1 MSNLF
6 ENLNDKQIE
15 AVMATEGKVRIVAGA
30 GSGKTRVLAHRYAF
44 LANEL
49 GIDPGNILCMTF
61 TNKAAQEMKIRI
73 SKLVHRAHV
82 NDFVCTIHG
91 FCVKFL
97 RREIHR
103 IGYPQNFIIIDEE
116 DSKLL
121 AKQVMEEFQLDT
133 RDTTVKQL
141 LSDVGKYKSINPY
154 IEQIILPGSDF
165 SPEED
170 KATLFRYIQLQ
181 QKNYML
187 DFQDL
192 IFFTLYIMDLHKE
205 ALTYWQQKMNYI
217 MVDEVQDCSG
227 SDWAIVN
234 NLADGY
240 GNLFIVGDP
249 DQCIYEW
256 RGAKPDRFLLF
267 PAETDIIL
275 NQNYR
280 STPNILDVA
289 NSIIAHNENRI
300 PKDLFTKLPKNKIV
314 LHYHGASDS
323 DESNWIA
330 KQIETLV
337 SNGAVYDEFAIL
349 YRASYLSRTI
359 EQALMK
365 KQIKYVVWGG
375 IRFFERREIKDILA
389 YLRLIAYK
397 QDDLSFRRIINTP
410 SRKFGKASLAKLQDL
425 ANTESI
431 SLYDALHKHQKDDV
445 FNKPNLADFIRL
457 IDEWTEKS
465 RYISISDM
473 FDQILKESGLED
485 MYRTEGDND
494 RIDNIAELKQSI
506 REYELLNTNEEDVS
520 LETYLQDIA
529 LYTNADYKNDGTTVK
544 LMTIHQAKG
553 LEFPYVFVCGLS
565 EGIFPS
571 HRTIRERKK
580 NGEEEERRL
589 MYVAVTRA
597 ERGLFLTE
605 SEGYNSATRSE
616 KFPSRFLRE
625 IKEGLVELEGDLTK
639 EQMAGLFEGTK
650 QLMEEL
656 DNDINPHDYKVGDRV
671 AHWVFGVGEII
682 EGTSDTS
689 FKVRFDKGERF
700 IQSNFLKPWDGTKTL
715 EELFNKAKTPNK
727 QTEEVSKTD
736 NRSRTLYIGDVINH
750 YKFGNGVVE
759 KIWGKGDFEKA
770 LVSFG
775 GSVQTLCL
783 KFGGFT
789 KLDSLRTVEYTNNGK
804 KYILKI
810 GGVIEEPQF
819 GIGTIKK
826 FDGDDGNVQIGIDFD
841 KNGYHCL
848 PLNIANLRLL
858 DPSEYRNGTKQA
870 HNYVEEL
877 PDVEVNIDDIKHRKG
892 QVDNIDSRKSE
903 SEENKEEAPCPIQVG
918 CIIRHQRFGKGIV
931 RDVFGEGDK
940 TKIIVDFDK
949 EGIKQLLVK
958 FAKFEFE

>member
-1 MSNLF
+1 MNDNII
-6 ENLNDKQIE
+6 ENLNEKQIE

-44 LANEL
+44 LVNEL

-61 TNKAAQEMKIRI
+61 TNKAAQEMKTRI

-141 LSDVGKYKSINPY
+141 LSDVSKYKGFNPY

-170 KATLFRYIQLQ
+170 NATLFRYIQLQ

-192 IFFTLYIMDLHKE
+192 IYFTLYIMDHHKD

-227 SDWAIVN
+227 VDWAIIN

-240 GNLFIVGDP
+240 DNLFIVGDP

-256 RGAKPDRFLLF
+256 RGAKPDSFLLF
-267 PAETDIIL
+267 PAETDVIL

-300 PKDLFTKLPKNKIV
+300 PKDLFTKIPKNQIV

-323 DESNWIA
+323 DEADWIA
-330 KQIETLV
+330 KQIETMTT
-337 SNGAVYDEFAIL
+337 NGAEYDNFAIL

-410 SRKFGKASLAKLQDL
+410 SRKFGKASLAKLQDF
-425 ANTESI
+425 ANAENI

-465 RYISISDM
+465 KFMSVSDM
-473 FDQILKESGLED
+473 FDQILKESGLEE
-485 MYRTEGDND
+485 MYRTEGDSD

-506 REYELLNTNEEDVS
+506 REYENLNAEEEDIS

-625 IKEGLVELEGDLTK
+625 IRDGLVELEGDLTK
-639 EQMAGLFEGTK
+639 EQMAGLFEGTE
-650 QLMEEL
+650 QLIEDL
-656 DNDINPHDYKVGDRV
+656 DNDINPQEYKIGDKV

-682 EGTSDTS
+682 EETSDTS

-727 QTEEVSKTD
+727 QTEEISETD

-759 KIWGKGDFEKA
+759 KIWGKGDYEKA
-770 LVSFG
+770 LVSFEG
-775 GSVQTLCL
+775 RVQTLCL

-810 GGVIEEPQF
+810 GSVIEEPQF

-826 FDGDDGNVQIGIDFD
+826 FEGDDGNVQIGIDFD
-841 KNGYHCL
+841 KNGYKCL
-848 PLNIANLRLL
+848 SLNAANLRLL
-858 DPSEYRNGTKQA
+858 DPSEYRNETQ
-870 HNYVEEL
+870 
-877 PDVEVNIDDIKHRKG
+877 
-892 QVDNIDSRKSE
+892 QS
-903 SEENKEEAPCPIQVG
+903 
-918 CIIRHQRFGKGIV
+918 
-931 RDVFGEGDK
+931 
-940 TKIIVDFDK
+940 
-949 EGIKQLLVK
+949 
-958 FAKFEFE
+958 

>member
-267 PAETDIIL
+267 PAETDVIL

-300 PKDLFTKLPKNKIV
+300 PKDLFTKVPKNKIV

-425 ANTESI
+425 ANAESI

-506 REYELLNTNEEDVS
+506 REYELLNANEEDVS

-565 EGIFPS
+565 EGVFPS

-650 QLMEEL
+650 QLMEDL
-656 DNDINPHDYKVGDRV
+656 DNDINPHNYKVGDRV

-727 QTEEVSKTD
+727 QTEGEEVSG
-736 NRSRTLYIGDVINH
+736 NNNRTLYIGDVINH

-775 GSVQTLCL
+775 GRVQTLCL

-789 KLDSLRTVEYTNNGK
+789 KLNSLRTVEYTNNGK
-804 KYILKI
+804 KYIFKI
-810 GGVIEEPQF
+810 GSVIEEPHL

-826 FDGDDGNVQIGIDFD
+826 FDGDDGDVQIGIEFD
-841 KNGYHCL
+841 KNGYQCL
-848 PLNIANLRLL
+848 SLNDANLRLL
-858 DPSEYRNGTKQA
+858 EPSEYRNK
-870 HNYVEEL
+870 
-877 PDVEVNIDDIKHRKG
+877 
-892 QVDNIDSRKSE
+892 
-903 SEENKEEAPCPIQVG
+903 
-918 CIIRHQRFGKGIV
+918 
-931 RDVFGEGDK
+931 
-940 TKIIVDFDK
+940 
-949 EGIKQLLVK
+949 
-958 FAKFEFE
+958 